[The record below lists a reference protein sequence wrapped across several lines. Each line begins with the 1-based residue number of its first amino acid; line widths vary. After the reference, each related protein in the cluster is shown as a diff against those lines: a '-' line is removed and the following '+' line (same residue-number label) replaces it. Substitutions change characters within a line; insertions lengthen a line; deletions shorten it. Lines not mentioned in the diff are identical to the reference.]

1 MASQPDQ
8 RPPDPE
14 WREDEWRE
22 DEWRED
28 EQLPDEPSVGDNR
41 LRRVVRK
48 AAHAGAAVGDV
59 AIEMLSNL
67 IP

>member
-8 RPPDPE
+8 RQPDPE
-14 WREDEWRE
+14 WQ
-22 DEWRED
+22 ED